1 MKPLSELPRKPFVTM
16 VVHTGSGEPLALRV
30 SVRHFHRFATAAMV
44 LVLATTAGSLLFFA
58 EADRNRKLTG
68 RLLQFELDARMR
80 GSVRPAAPAMPSTTA
95 PEPGLATTEGTTG
108 GTPSSATAAAPAPV
122 MAEAIPRAPAR
133 SADGPAEETDTGTP
147 AQVRIGELGTECN
160 EGTCRVRMALTNTR
174 TGSVSGMLVLVLEA
188 AVPRIGSSTPESSV
202 RRKYFVYPGGQSF
215 DEWKASSVSEQAPR
229 VFRFNRSIQTT
240 ADFNVGKLLR
250 PLALNVYLLD
260 DDKNLVRHERRS
272 METLDE

>member
-30 SVRHFHRFATAAMV
+30 SVRHFQRFATAAMV
-44 LVLATTAGSLLFFA
+44 LVLVATAGSLLFFA

-68 RLLQFELDARMR
+68 RLLQLELDAKMR
-80 GSVRPAAPAMPSTTA
+80 VPGRPAAPAP
-95 PEPGLATTEGTTG
+95 ATVPDASG
-108 GTPSSATAAAPAPV
+108 GTERAAMAATSS
-122 MAEAIPRAPAR
+122 EAIPRAPAR
-133 SADGPAEETDTGTP
+133 SAEPNTEEASGTP

-160 EGTCRVRMALTNTR
+160 EGTCRIRMSLNNTR
-174 TGSVSGMLVLVLEA
+174 TGSVSGNLLLVLEA
-188 AVPRIGSSTPESSV
+188 AVPRIGSSSPESSV

-215 DEWKASSVSEQAPR
+215 DEWTSTSVAEHAPR
-229 VFRFNRSIQTT
+229 GFQFNRSLQTT
-240 ADFNVGKLLR
+240 ADFAVGKLLR

-260 DDKNLVRHERRS
+260 DAKNLVRHERRS

>member
-30 SVRHFHRFATAAMV
+30 SVRHFHRFATAAMAI
-44 LVLATTAGSLLFFA
+44 VLATTAGSLLFFA
-58 EADRNRKLTG
+58 EADQNRKLTG
-68 RLLQFELDARMR
+68 RLLALELEQRMK
-80 GSVRPAAPAMPSTTA
+80 GSPRPMAPSVPA
-95 PEPGLATTEGTTG
+95 PETGASTEQPTVA
-108 GTPSSATAAAPAPV
+108 SNAP
-122 MAEAIPRAPAR
+122 AEAIPRAPAR
-133 SADGPAEETDTGTP
+133 SAETPTPGDEAESGTP
-147 AQVRIGELGTECN
+147 AQVRIGELATECN
-160 EGTCRVRMALTNTR
+160 DGTCRVRMGLTNTR

-188 AVPRIGSSTPESSV
+188 AVPRIGQSSPESSV

-215 DEWKASSVSEQAPR
+215 DDWKASSIGEQSPR
-229 VFRFNRSIQTT
+229 VFRFNRSLQTT
-240 ADFNVGKLLR
+240 ADFAVGKLLR